1 MKSFTRIEISWIV
14 KLLDEEAKRLDA
26 VMMVDGAA
34 PMEQALAAYMRENY
48 QSVKSRLA
56 EAIENKNK
64 RIEIKY

>member
-14 KLLDEEAKRLDA
+14 KLLEEEAKRLDA
-26 VMMVDGAA
+26 VMMADGAA
-34 PMEQALAAYMRENY
+34 PMEQALAAYMWENY
-48 QSVKSRLA
+48 QSVKSRLV